1 MNQGD
6 IENSPVVQVQLEL
19 MVVEED
25 KELNNAFWRQKG
37 RLVRK
42 GPLDGQGPSYETEGE

>member
-1 MNQGD
+1 MNQVEID
-6 IENSPVVQVQLEL
+6 NSPVAQVQLEL
-19 MVVEED
+19 RVVEAD

-42 GPLDGQGPSYETEGE
+42 GPLDGQGPS